1 MLVLVFVVNL
11 AVIKKHKIFIISLA
25 ALALAT
31 SVQAVPL
38 THFLPKS
45 KGFEAFVY
53 PELTDG
59 TPSAVGGIFTLP
71 QPVNVGYV
79 IIVENQNGSRTDP
92 TTWSNVIHFIGNRSG
107 KARAIQM
114 MSAGPNQASYFPSV
128 STLRHSPIAFV
139 LEAPSGFTDFTNY
152 SVKSKKSKGVR
163 TYHFFT
169 ADIAAIPDG
178 GSTGVLLGSALIP
191 LLFFRRK
198 LA

>member
-1 MLVLVFVVNL
+1 MT
-11 AVIKKHKIFIISLA
+11 KKHKIFVVALA
-25 ALALAT
+25 ALALTT
-31 SVQAVPL
+31 SMQAVPL
-38 THFLPKS
+38 THFLPNS

-59 TPSAVGGIFTLP
+59 TPSVVGGIFTLP
-71 QPVNVGYV
+71 QPVNAGYV
-79 IIVENQNGSRTDP
+79 IIVESQNGSRKDP
-92 TTWSNVIHFIGNRSG
+92 TTWSNVIHFTGSGSG
-107 KARAIQM
+107 KATTVQM

-128 STLRHSPIAFV
+128 STLRHSPTAFV

-152 SVKSKKSKGVR
+152 SVKSRKSKGVR

-169 ADIAAIPDG
+169 GDIVAIPAIPDG
-178 GSTGVLLGSALIP
+178 GSTGMLLGSALIP

>member
-1 MLVLVFVVNL
+1 LLIL
-11 AVIKKHKIFIISLA
+11 AVTKKHKIFVVSLA
-25 ALALAT
+25 ALVMTASA
-31 SVQAVPL
+31 QAAPL
-38 THFLPKS
+38 THFLPTS
-45 KGFEAFVY
+45 NGFDAFIY

-71 QPVNVGYV
+71 QPVNAGYV
-79 IIVENQNGSRTDP
+79 IIVDNAHGSRTDP
-92 TTWSNVIHFIGNRSG
+92 STWSDVIHFIGSGSG
-107 KARAIQM
+107 KATTIQM
-114 MSAGPNQASYFPSV
+114 MAGGPNQASYFPSV
-128 STLRHSPIAFV
+128 STLRHSPNAFV
-139 LEAPSGFTDFTNY
+139 LEAPGGFTDFTNY

-178 GSTGVLLGSALIP
+178 GSTAMLLGSALIP